1 MRIVSLIPS
10 ATEIVAALGG
20 VEHLVGV
27 THECDHPEVVVSR
40 ARVTSCTIDATSP
53 LAIDQQVREIHA
65 AGTPLYTLDE
75 ALITTLH
82 PDLILTQAL
91 CDVCAVVET
100 DVRALA
106 ARLSPVPNV
115 VSLSATSLEGVF
127 DDIARTAA
135 AMGLEDESE
144 ELLMGLRARI
154 RHVHETLKAAK
165 AHRPRVAVIE
175 WSEPVFAGGHWVPE
189 MVKRAGGVD
198 VLAEP
203 GVHSQV
209 VTLEAVRSAAPEIVL
224 IAPCGYG
231 LAKAA
236 AEGRTLL
243 AHPDWAF
250 LRSAQVW
257 ALDANGLASRP
268 GPRLVEGI
276 EAMACIF
283 NPSLFP
289 AIDPAHGIL
298 LHAPGT

>member
-1 MRIVSLIPS
+1 
-10 ATEIVAALGG
+10 
-20 VEHLVGV
+20 
-27 THECDHPEVVVSR
+27 
-40 ARVTSCTIDATSP
+40 
-53 LAIDQQVREIHA
+53 
-65 AGTPLYTLDE
+65 
-75 ALITTLH
+75 
-82 PDLILTQAL
+82 
-91 CDVCAVVET
+91 
-100 DVRALA
+100 
-106 ARLSPVPNV
+106 V